1 VDKFAGSLIFWV
13 GPSHQNP
20 EKNAGK
26 SEFRI
31 ILDEPVLQNPEKL
44 RGNPGFKNFFGPL
57 KIAGNR
63 GKIRILKPVHCG
75 KTAKNFWMSLS
86 FKILRH
92 RGKICISRIFW
103 VPLKIAGNR
112 RKIQISKPV
121 YRRKTVKNLS
131 FKTRSEKFSN
141 WQTLPS
147 SSCFSSHL
155 PPNNLPNS
163 LPHYLVPSIM
173 VLWMMLRIG
182 SIFSPKY
189 MLTTH

>member
-1 VDKFAGSLIFWV
+1 MGGSV
-13 GPSHQNP
+13 PSKSR
-20 EKNAGK
+20 EKCGEVRVPNNFGRARPSKSQETAGK
-26 SEFRI
+26 S
-31 ILDEPVLQNPEKL
+31 
-44 RGNPGFKNFFGPL
+44 GFQDFLGPL

-92 RGKICISRIFW
+92 RGKIRISRIFW
-103 VPLKIAGNR
+103 VPLKITGNR
-112 RKIQISKPV
+112 RKIQISKPIN
-121 YRRKTVKNLS
+121 RRKTVKNPN
-131 FKTRSEKFSN
+131 FKTHSEKFSN

-147 SSCFSSHL
+147 SSSFSSHL
-155 PPNNLPNS
+155 PPNNPPNS

-182 SIFSPKY
+182 WIFLPKY
-189 MLTTH
+189 MLTMQ